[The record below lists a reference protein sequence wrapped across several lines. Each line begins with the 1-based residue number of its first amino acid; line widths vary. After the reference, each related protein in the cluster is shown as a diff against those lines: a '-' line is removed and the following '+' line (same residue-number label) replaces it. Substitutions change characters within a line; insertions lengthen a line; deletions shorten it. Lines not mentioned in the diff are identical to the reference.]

1 MNLLRQEKRPMD
13 VAEIAGSLGENEKS
27 VSRALGR
34 LASVHELRR
43 AGAGKFVVAR
53 GR

>member
-1 MNLLRQEKRPMD
+1 MD
-13 VAEIAGSLGENEKS
+13 AVEIAAAIGEKEKS

-34 LASVHELRR
+34 LASVHELKR
-43 AGAGKFVVAR
+43 AGAGKFVAAR